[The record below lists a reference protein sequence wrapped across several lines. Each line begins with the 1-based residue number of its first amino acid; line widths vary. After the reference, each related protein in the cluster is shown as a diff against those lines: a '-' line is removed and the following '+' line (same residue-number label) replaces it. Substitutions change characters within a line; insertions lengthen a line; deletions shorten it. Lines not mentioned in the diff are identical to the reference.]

1 MGLVILSVAIRHEQ
15 DIVTARRR
23 AREIAGLLHYDAQ
36 DATRIATAVSEIA
49 RNALVHGGGGMA
61 EFFVEQETPASL
73 AICIGDRGKG
83 IADVNA
89 LLSGSTQG
97 TGIASAR
104 RLMDSFQMESP
115 TGAGTTVWLRKVLP
129 PSAEPLTPR
138 TLADMKNALIREP
151 LDFYE
156 EVRQQNQELLLA
168 LDQLRERQEQLDR
181 LNRELQETN
190 RGVVAL
196 YGELAE
202 KADQLQEAGLTKSRF
217 LSHMSHEFR
226 TPLNAILGLT
236 RLLLKRPEVAASE
249 EAVKEISYVRRSAE
263 TLTEMVN
270 DLLDL
275 AKAESGKLE
284 ARVGPFDVD
293 NLLGTLRGMFRPF
306 FSDDTVNLVFEEAGP
321 IPPMNSD
328 EEKLAQILR
337 NFLSNALKFTER
349 GEVRVSTSY
358 SSSRDTVCFSV
369 HDTGVGIAQEHHRRI
384 FEEFAQIENPLQR
397 RTKGT
402 GLGLPLCKKLAQLLG
417 GSVRVESRLGV
428 GSTFTAEIPRIWAR
442 EGAAAAQEP
451 TRSLLA
457 IDDEE
462 IARYLL
468 RQLMDKRYELREA
481 SSGSE
486 GLEAARRL
494 RPDAIFLDLNMP
506 GMDGFEVLAR
516 LQADTATH
524 DIPVVIVTEQKLD
537 EGMRAALAG
546 RVAGILAKEAL
557 AQAEGLTLVFGPP
570 FSVAVQYNQS
580 ERYAATIDTQCG

>member
-306 FSDDTVNLVFEEAGP
+306 FSDDTVNLVFEDAGP